1 MWTGLERQTDPPAA
15 GNPRFVGDDEVLPT
29 EPAWNGNASTV
40 GGGTRVYGAQAWR
53 FCPEDFRM
61 GSTYG
66 EPFVDW
72 PIGYEDLEPF
82 YDRVEW
88 EMGVC
93 GPDAP
98 RASTGSAAFGG
109 NGGIG

>member
-1 MWTGLERQTDPPAA
+1 M
-15 GNPRFVGDDEVLPT
+15 
-29 EPAWNGNASTV
+29 TV

-53 FCPEDFRM
+53 FSPEDFRM

-66 EPFVDW
+66 APFEDW
-72 PIGYEDLEPF
+72 PIAYDDVAPF

-93 GPDAP
+93 GPAEPRLRRGPAAGLPDAARSRRTPASPCSRAAP
-98 RASTGSAAFGG
+98 RRSGSRRRRGPRC
-109 NGGIG
+109 